1 MAGAAGM
8 VRNISD
14 TALWAAY
21 FRAQETRRPDAL
33 FRDPYVEKLGAQQG
47 AEIARTLPEGQSHA
61 WAWVA
66 RTYLFDQI
74 LQKEIAEGADL
85 VVNCAAGLDARPYRM
100 QLPST
105 LQWIEADLPEILAY
119 KKERLAGDKPTCQLE
134 RIAVNLADREAR
146 GSFLTSLANRGKRGV
161 VLTEGL
167 LIYLAPEEV
176 AQFAR
181 DLAGV
186 ASLQRWLLDMH
197 SPRLLKMMQRRT
209 GKALRK
215 VGAAFKFGPPEGP
228 NFFVPNG
235 WTPVQVESLLHTA
248 ARFGRPPLLLRFFA
262 KLSDAHTWQIKRPF
276 AGVCLLQKGAARG
289 AEKKPAS

>member
-1 MAGAAGM
+1 MGAVPGI

-33 FRDPYVEKLGAQQG
+33 FRDPYAEKLGAQQG

-85 VVNCAAGLDARPYRM
+85 IVNCAAGLDARPYRM
-100 QLPST
+100 QLPAT

-119 KKERLAGDKPTCQLE
+119 KTEKLAGEKPSCQLE
-134 RIAVNLADREAR
+134 RVAVNLADVEAR
-146 GSFLTSLANRGKRGV
+146 RQFFASLASRGRRGV

-181 DLAGV
+181 DAGV
-186 ASLQRWLLDMH
+186 VPLQRWLLDMH
-197 SPRLLKMMQRRT
+197 SPRLLAMMQRQT
-209 GKALRK
+209 GKALQK

-228 NFFVPNG
+228 DFFVPNG
-235 WTPVQVESLLHTA
+235 WAPIQIEGLLHTA

-262 KLSDAHTWQIKRPF
+262 KLSDAHTWQINRPF
-276 AGVCLLQKGAARG
+276 AGVCLLQNSSAQR
-289 AEKKPAS
+289 

>member
-1 MAGAAGM
+1 MAGVPAI

-33 FRDPYVEKLGAQQG
+33 FRDPYAEKLGAQQG
-47 AEIARTLPEGQSHA
+47 AEIARTLPEGQSHP

-85 VVNCAAGLDARPYRM
+85 IVNCAAGLDARPYRM
-100 QLPST
+100 QLPAS

-134 RIAVNLADREAR
+134 RIAINLADVEAR
-146 GSFLTSLANRGKRGV
+146 RSFFASLANRGKRGV

-176 AQFAR
+176 AQLAR
-181 DLAGV
+181 DLSGV
-186 ASLQRWLLDMH
+186 EALQHWLLDIR
-197 SPRLLKMMQRRT
+197 SPRLLAMMQRRT
-209 GKALRK
+209 GKALHEA
-215 VGAAFKFGPPEGP
+215 GAAFKFGPPEGP
-228 NFFVPNG
+228 DFFVPNG
-235 WTPVQVESLLHTA
+235 WNPILIESLLHTA
-248 ARFGRPPLLLRFFA
+248 ARFRRPPLLLRFLA

-276 AGVCLLQKGAARG
+276 AGVCLLQKNPARR
-289 AEKKPAS
+289 

>member
-1 MAGAAGM
+1 MAGAPVT

-14 TALWAAY
+14 TALWAAH

-33 FRDPYVEKLGAQQG
+33 FRDPYAEKLGAQQG

-85 VVNCAAGLDARPYRM
+85 IVNCAAGLDARPYRM
-100 QLPST
+100 QLPAT

-119 KKERLAGDKPTCQLE
+119 KTEKLAGEKPSCQLE
-134 RIAVNLADREAR
+134 RVAVNLADVEAR
-146 GSFLTSLANRGKRGV
+146 RQFFASLASRGRRGV

-181 DLAGV
+181 DAGV
-186 ASLQRWLLDMH
+186 VPLQRWLLDMH
-197 SPRLLKMMQRRT
+197 SPRLLAMMQRQT
-209 GKALRK
+209 GKALQK

-228 NFFVPNG
+228 DFFVPNG
-235 WTPVQVESLLHTA
+235 WAPIQIEGLLHTA

-262 KLSDAHTWQIKRPF
+262 KLSDAHTWQINLPF
-276 AGVCLLQKGAARG
+276 AGVCLLQKS
-289 AEKKPAS
+289 PAQR